1 MPAAQRSMT
10 AFALRPRLSATAAM
24 GALGLGLLIAP
35 AGTATADPA
44 ESTTSTSTR
53 QASDSL
59 FPEEGSSR
67 YNVKH
72 YAIGLTFKTSGEI
85 KAKTTLV
92 AKAKKGLRSFSLDL
106 EGLIVDSVRVN
117 GQNADFS
124 RRDNKLIIK
133 PSEVLDGRF
142 SVTVRYHGKPVT
154 HIDPDGAQ
162 DGWIPTSDGATVLS
176 EPVGAM
182 TWFPDNNTPSDKA
195 TFDMKITVPSKLEVA
210 GSGDLKSVR
219 KHDGQ
224 ETWRWVQPYQQA
236 TYLAMISIGNYD
248 VYKSTMTTTT
258 GRKLPIWSFIEP
270 KLGTQAAARALV
282 PKAIRYLERRFG
294 PYPFNSAGIV
304 VKDTDVGYALETQNR
319 PVFDN
324 DEGETVDDLTNVHEW
339 AHQWYGNSV
348 TLSDWVDIWLN
359 EGFATYAEWLWDAS
373 HGGPST
379 AETFQKEY
387 DSHLDPPLDPKED
400 NLWTPAPAA
409 FDDPADLFG
418 SQGYLRGAMTLE
430 VLRQKVGSHD
440 FFVIL
445 RKWAQQNA
453 YGNVSTPEFI
463 ALSERVSGQDLD
475 VFFKAWLFTEGKPAL
490 S

>member
-1 MPAAQRSMT
+1 MSVAQHPVT
-10 AFALRPRLSATAAM
+10 AFAFRPRLSAVVAA

-35 AGTATADPA
+35 TGTATADP
-44 ESTTSTSTR
+44 STTSTSTR
-53 QASDSL
+53 QAPDSL
-59 FPEEGSSR
+59 FPEQGSSR
-67 YNVKH
+67 YDVKH

-92 AKAKKGLRSFSLDL
+92 AKAKKRLTSFSLDL
-106 EGLIVDSVRVN
+106 EGLIVDSVKVN

-142 SVTVRYHGKPVT
+142 TVTVRYHGKPVT

-182 TWFPDNNTPSDKA
+182 TWFPNNNTPRDKA
-195 TFDMKITVPSKLEVA
+195 MFDMKITVPSKLEVA

-258 GRKLPIWSFIEP
+258 GRKLPILSFIEP

-324 DEGETVDDLTNVHEW
+324 DEGETRRRFDQRPRVGPPVVWQLGHAEQMGRHLAERRLRNVRRVALDRLPWRPEHRRAVPEGVRQPPGQRRTVDT
-339 AHQWYGNSV
+339 
-348 TLSDWVDIWLN
+348 
-359 EGFATYAEWLWDAS
+359 
-373 HGGPST
+373 
-379 AETFQKEY
+379 
-387 DSHLDPPLDPKED
+387 
-400 NLWTPAPAA
+400 
-409 FDDPADLFG
+409 
-418 SQGYLRGAMTLE
+418 GAG
-430 VLRQKVGSHD
+430 KV
-440 FFVIL
+440 
-445 RKWAQQNA
+445 
-453 YGNVSTPEFI
+453 
-463 ALSERVSGQDLD
+463 
-475 VFFKAWLFTEGKPAL
+475 
-490 S
+490 

>member
-10 AFALRPRLSATAAM
+10 TLALRPRLSAMAAM

-35 AGTATADPA
+35 AGTATADA
-44 ESTTSTSTR
+44 VKCTTTSTSTR
-53 QASDSL
+53 QAPDSL
-59 FPEEGSSR
+59 FPEVGSSR

-72 YAIGLTFKTSGEI
+72 YALSLTYQTSGSI
-85 KAKTTLV
+85 KAKTTLL
-92 AKAKKGLRSFSLDL
+92 AKAKKPLRSFSLDL
-106 EGLIVDSVRVN
+106 EGLTVDSVTVN
-117 GQNADFS
+117 GRRADFS

-133 PSEVLDGRF
+133 PTKVLDGRF
-142 SVTVRYHGKPVT
+142 WATIKYHGKPVT

-182 TWFPDNNTPSDKA
+182 TWFPNNNTPRDKA

-210 GSGDLKSVR
+210 GSGDLRSVR
-219 KHDGQ
+219 KNAGK

-248 VYKSTMTTTT
+248 VYHSTMRTTT

-270 KLGTQAAARALV
+270 KLGTQQAARALI
-282 PKAIRYLERRFG
+282 PKAIRFLERRFG

-339 AHQWYGNSV
+339 AHQWYGDSV
-348 TLSDWVDIWLN
+348 TLSDWGDIWLN
-359 EGFATYAEWLWDAS
+359 EGFAAYAEWLWEAA

-379 AETFQKEY
+379 AEQFRTAY
-387 DSHLDPPLDPKED
+387 DDPETV
-400 NLWTPAPAA
+400 WSPAPACLT
-409 FDDPADLFG
+409 DPADLFG
-418 SQGYLRGAMTLE
+418 QQSYLRGAMTLE
-430 VLRQKVGSHD
+430 ALRQKVGSHD

-445 RKWAQQNA
+445 RTWAKQHK
-453 YGNVSTPEFI
+453 YGNVSTAQFI
-463 ALSERVSGQDLD
+463 RLSERVSGQDLNA
-475 VFFKAWLFTEGKPAL
+475 FFQAWLYTPEKPAL

>member
-10 AFALRPRLSATAAM
+10 TLARRPRLSAMAAM

-35 AGTATADPA
+35 AGTATADA
-44 ESTTSTSTR
+44 VKCTTTSTSTR
-53 QASDSL
+53 QAPDSL
-59 FPEEGSSR
+59 FPEVGSSR

-72 YAIGLTFKTSGEI
+72 YALSLTYQTSGSI
-85 KAKTTLV
+85 KAKTTLL
-92 AKAKKGLRSFSLDL
+92 AKAKKPLRSFSLDL
-106 EGLIVDSVRVN
+106 EGLTVDSVTVN
-117 GQNADFS
+117 GRTADFS

-133 PSEVLDGRF
+133 PTKVLDGRF
-142 SVTVRYHGKPVT
+142 WATIKYHGKPVT

-182 TWFPDNNTPSDKA
+182 TWFPNNNTPRDKA

-210 GSGDLKSVR
+210 GSGDLRSVR
-219 KHDGQ
+219 KNAGK

-248 VYKSTMTTTT
+248 VYHSTMRTTT

-270 KLGTQAAARALV
+270 KLGTQQAARALI
-282 PKAIRYLERRFG
+282 PKAIRFLERRFG

-339 AHQWYGNSV
+339 AHQWYGDSV
-348 TLSDWVDIWLN
+348 TLSDWGDIWLN
-359 EGFATYAEWLWDAS
+359 EGFAAYAEWLWEAA

-379 AETFQKEY
+379 AEQFRTAY
-387 DSHLDPPLDPKED
+387 DDPETV
-400 NLWTPAPAA
+400 WSPAPACLT
-409 FDDPADLFG
+409 DPADLFG
-418 SQGYLRGAMTLE
+418 QQSYLRGAMTLE
-430 VLRQKVGSHD
+430 ALRQKVGSHD

-445 RKWAQQNA
+445 RTWAKQHK
-453 YGNVSTPEFI
+453 YGNVSTAQFI
-463 ALSERVSGQDLD
+463 RLSERVSGQDLD
-475 VFFKAWLFTEGKPAL
+475 AFFQAWLYTPEKPAL

>member
-1 MPAAQRSMT
+1 M
-10 AFALRPRLSATAAM
+10 AAM

-35 AGTATADPA
+35 AGTATADA
-44 ESTTSTSTR
+44 VKCTTTSTSTR
-53 QASDSL
+53 QAPDSL
-59 FPEEGSSR
+59 FPEVGSSR

-72 YAIGLTFKTSGEI
+72 YALSLTYQTSGSI
-85 KAKTTLV
+85 KAKTTLL
-92 AKAKKGLRSFSLDL
+92 AKAKKPLRSFSLDL
-106 EGLIVDSVRVN
+106 EGLTVDSVTVN
-117 GQNADFS
+117 GRTADFS

-133 PSEVLDGRF
+133 PTKVLDGRF
-142 SVTVRYHGKPVT
+142 WATIKYHGKPVT

-182 TWFPDNNTPSDKA
+182 TWFPNNNTPRDKA

-210 GSGDLKSVR
+210 GSGDLRSVR
-219 KHDGQ
+219 KNAGK

-248 VYKSTMTTTT
+248 VYHSTMRTTT

-270 KLGTQAAARALV
+270 KLGTQQAARALI
-282 PKAIRYLERRFG
+282 PKAIRFLERRFG

-339 AHQWYGNSV
+339 AHQWYGDSV
-348 TLSDWVDIWLN
+348 TLSDWGDIWLN
-359 EGFATYAEWLWDAS
+359 EGFAAYAEWLWEAA

-379 AETFQKEY
+379 AEQFRTAY
-387 DSHLDPPLDPKED
+387 DDPETV
-400 NLWTPAPAA
+400 WSPAPACLT
-409 FDDPADLFG
+409 DPADLFG
-418 SQGYLRGAMTLE
+418 QQSYLRGAMTLE
-430 VLRQKVGSHD
+430 ALRQKVGSHD

-445 RKWAQQNA
+445 RTWAKQHK
-453 YGNVSTPEFI
+453 YGNVSTAQFI
-463 ALSERVSGQDLD
+463 RLSERVSGQDLNA
-475 VFFKAWLFTEGKPAL
+475 FFQAWLYTPEKPAL